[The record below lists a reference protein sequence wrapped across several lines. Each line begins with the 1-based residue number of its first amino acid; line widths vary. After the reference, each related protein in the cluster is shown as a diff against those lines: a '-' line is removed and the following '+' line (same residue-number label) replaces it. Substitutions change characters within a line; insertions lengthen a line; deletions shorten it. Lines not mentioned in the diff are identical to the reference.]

1 MGGKEVGTRWSRR
14 EKGLPSL
21 GGVVNVSDV
30 GKVARELNQ
39 ALYSREM
46 GILSSFEPDVIW
58 KVKMLGADDQGSG
71 KALGTY
77 LGT

>member
-1 MGGKEVGTRWSRR
+1 M
-14 EKGLPSL
+14 
-21 GGVVNVSDV
+21 SDV